1 MKDFSLWLEF
11 EQYADGYPGPEDDPA
26 CDFGNIQ
33 VRFGELR
40 YAANVWTFAYLD
52 KVRCEAMTGSEGAT
66 PVRWLLPPDLLV
78 ANLDRE
84 TISLAIDEL
93 LATDGLPESWL
104 IPDP

>member
-1 MKDFSLWLEF
+1 
-11 EQYADGYPGPEDDPA
+11 
-26 CDFGNIQ
+26 
-33 VRFGELR
+33 
-40 YAANVWTFAYLD
+40 
-52 KVRCEAMTGSEGAT
+52 MTGSEGAT

-93 LATDGLPESWL
+93 LAKDGLPESWL